1 MADSIAKG
9 LLIPLLKKPTSDPTV
24 PKNYRPIVVST
35 TFSKL
40 LEIHIL
46 SMCGE
51 HEFHDLQFGFV
62 GSRGTSMAVSLTH
75 DVIDYCVSRGSAV
88 YVCALDAEGAFD
100 GIPHS
105 IMFAKAMNVIPAL
118 YWRLLIYWYSR
129 LTVYIRWGEQT
140 SDAINIRKG
149 TRQGGLSSP
158 FIFNLLY
165 QDVVAKLSGMP
176 CGIAINSVTY
186 NLCCYADDLLL
197 CSLTV
202 SGLQRLIDEA
212 NSYITSHGLRFNPAK
227 TKCVTF
233 GKSPYND
240 RKWSLDDV
248 TLDEADHVVHLGV
261 ILANDTKSHTKA
273 RIKSARRAFYALQ
286 GAGLCVNGTSSDTIT
301 HIYTTAIRPVLL
313 YGLECI
319 YQCKT
324 VINDAERLQSKLLK
338 SALGLKKYSRTS
350 PLLQALK
357 IQRISKSAKI
367 QELVLFKSM
376 FLSSSRTYQF
386 YKYILS
392 QHMLGVKYSHK
403 SIVARVLNTCN
414 ENDIS
419 LIKYLCD
426 DSYLKSK
433 KFAMKRFPADG
444 VADSVAF
451 LFSQSSS
458 QTMINCLLQPF

>member
-1 MADSIAKG
+1 MNCDNDRICAIQMVIDNKVQMTVVGVYMPYYDGTSSQIALYSQTLEDVQCMIDTNDPSPVLFLGDMHASVPNHRQLSRSWYRSHPYTRHSLLLYDFLCENDLYSCNFDFAQDLNYTYCKHISKSYIDHVFFSKHASDRIEKCTILNMAD
-9 LLIPLLKKPTSDPTV
+9 
-24 PKNYRPIVVST
+24 VVSDH
-35 TFSKL
+35 L
-40 LEIHIL
+40 P
-46 SMCGE
+46 
-51 HEFHDLQFGFV
+51 LQISV
-62 GSRGTSMAVSLTH
+62 VIYVS
-75 DVIDYCVSRGSAV
+75 DRDS
-88 YVCALDAEGAFD
+88 
-100 GIPHS
+100 
-105 IMFAKAMNVIPAL
+105 
-118 YWRLLIYWYSR
+118 
-129 LTVYIRWGEQT
+129 
-140 SDAINIRKG
+140 
-149 TRQGGLSSP
+149 
-158 FIFNLLY
+158 
-165 QDVVAKLSGMP
+165 
-176 CGIAINSVTY
+176 GIAINSVTY
-186 NLCCYADDLLL
+186 NLCCYAGDLLL
-197 CSLTV
+197 CSLMV

-261 ILANDTKSHTKA
+261 ILAKENDTKSHTEA

-286 GAGLCVNGTSSDTIT
+286 GAGLCVNGTSPDTIT

-313 YGLECI
+313 YGLECV

-338 SALGLKKYSRTS
+338 SALGLKKCSRTS

-367 QELVLFKSM
+367 QALILFKSM
-376 FLSSSRTYQF
+376 FLSSSRSYQF

-392 QHMLGVKYSHK
+392 QHMLGVKYSHT

-419 LIKYLCD
+419 LVKYLCD
-426 DSYLKSK
+426 DSYLKSL
-433 KFAMKRFPADG
+433 P
-444 VADSVAF
+444 
-451 LFSQSSS
+451 
-458 QTMINCLLQPF
+458 